1 MDATIFAQEK
11 EVKAEVTEH
20 RSYNDYRP
28 FTVLL
33 IRVGDDELRIHDEG
47 NLATLT
53 KIHQALHEY
62 LVSEGGE

>member
-1 MDATIFAQEK
+1 MNVTLFTHGEK
-11 EVKAEVTEH
+11 VSVDIKEYTSNH
-20 RSYNDYRP
+20 DYRP
-28 FTVLL
+28 FTVLE
-33 IRVGDDELRIHDEG
+33 ITVGDDELRIHDEG